1 LVLITGPPVRNHLL
15 EALPRNLYR
24 RLERRFEPLSLKRGS
39 VLHEPG
45 DTIRHLYFPLTCL
58 VSITVTM
65 RDGETAETGVA
76 GNREMVGVNAFMG
89 GSETTQTRYV
99 VQIAGEAIKIS
110 SEPLLRAFDRN
121 KAVRDVLLK
130 YTQAMIAQI
139 SQNAACNRLH
149 DVQQRY
155 ARWLLEV
162 RDRIQS
168 ADLPLTREFAGQML
182 GVRRATVSDVSMVL
196 EKQGLVTVRRGITH
210 VQDDA
215 GLQSVACECYSVVR
229 DEHDRLLGLRERA
242 PAAKRAPVI
251 RTDGTVADR
260 RA

>member
-1 LVLITGPPVRNHLL
+1 MRNHLL
-15 EALPRNLYR
+15 DALPRDLYR
-24 RLERRFEPLSLKRGS
+24 SLEPSFEPLSFKRGT

-45 DTIRHLYFPLTCL
+45 ETIRNLYFPLTCL

-65 RDGETAETGVA
+65 RDGETSETGVV

-99 VQIAGEAIKIS
+99 VRIPGDAIKIR

-149 DVQQRY
+149 SITQRY

-168 ADLPLTREFAGQML
+168 EDLRLTREFASEML
-182 GVRRATVSDVSMVL
+182 AVRRATVSDASLLL
-196 EKQGLVTVRRGITH
+196 EDEGLVTVRRGVTRIEDH
-210 VQDDA
+210 A
-215 GLQSVACECYSVVR
+215 RLEAVACECYGVVKE
-229 DEHDRLLGLRERA
+229 EHDRLLGGLS
-242 PAAKRAPVI
+242 
-251 RTDGTVADR
+251 
-260 RA
+260 